1 MKNLPSTVFMA
12 GVLLVLPLAITAC
25 DRKTE
30 TRVVKEAAPAAAPA
44 PAPVHETT
52 IINEHPAP
60 VVHDTVVHDTTV
72 IKETDQERRDH
83 EHDHD
88 HDHDNH

>member
-12 GVLLVLPLAITAC
+12 AALLVLPLAITAC

-30 TRVVKEAAPAAAPA
+30 TKETKVIKEAAPAAA

-60 VVHDTVVHDTTV
+60 VIRDTTI
-72 IKETDQERRDH
+72 IKETDQDH
-83 EHDHD
+83 RD

>member
-12 GVLLVLPLAITAC
+12 AVLLVLPLAITAC

-30 TRVVKEAAPAAAPA
+30 TKVVKETAPAAA

-52 IINEHPAP
+52 IINEHAPAP

-72 IKETDQERRDH
+72 IKETDQDRR
-83 EHDHD
+83 D

>member
-1 MKNLPSTVFMA
+1 MKTWPPTMLTA
-12 GVLLVLPLAITAC
+12 AALLILPLAITGC

-30 TRVVKEAAPAAAPA
+30 TKVVKEAAPAAAPA
-44 PAPVHETT
+44 PVHDTT

-60 VVHDTVVHDTTV
+60 VIRDTTV
-72 IKETDQERRDH
+72 IKENQTIRETDHD
-83 EHDHD
+83 HDHD

>member
-12 GVLLVLPLAITAC
+12 AVLLVLPLAITAC

-30 TRVVKEAAPAAAPA
+30 TKVVKEAAPAAAPA
-44 PAPVHETT
+44 PAHETT
-52 IINEHPAP
+52 IINEHTPAP
-60 VVHDTVVHDTTV
+60 VVHDTTI
-72 IKETDQERRDH
+72 IKETDQDRRDH
-83 EHDHD
+83 DHDHD

>member
-12 GVLLVLPLAITAC
+12 AVLLVLPLAITAC

-30 TRVVKEAAPAAAPA
+30 TKVVKEAAPAAA

-52 IINEHPAP
+52 IINEHAPTP

-72 IKETDQERRDH
+72 IKETDQDRR
-83 EHDHD
+83 
-88 HDHDNH
+88 DHDNH